1 MSTKAVSD
9 KKRKKKKSRG
19 IGTGIFTGILVIFLV
34 GVITAGSVAIT
45 VLRDLKL
52 INFGGAKSVEEEVA
66 GVDYLDLDNFIT
78 NQAKTTIIYAY
89 DTEGNLV
96 EDTRLHGTENRLIAS
111 LDEMSP
117 YVKDAVIALE
127 DQRFYSHHGVD
138 WYGTVR
144 SIVTDLTGGSMQGG
158 STITQQLIKNLTGEN
173 KRTLIRK
180 YNEIKNALAL
190 ERHFSKEQILEAYLN
205 TIYLDQGCYGI
216 KTAAEYYFGKDAKDL
231 TIMESA
237 VLVSITQRPRGNNP
251 ILNYDANRARAEIC
265 VYNMWAF
272 GMITEDEYNKA
283 MKQKLKFV
291 GKKAEETELAESSEL
306 GESSK
311 LGEGNELEVSSTVS
325 EYQSWYT
332 DYLINNV
339 ISDLSKKYG
348 YTSGEAWRLVY
359 YGGLKIIS
367 AVDMR
372 IQNIMDEVYTN
383 RVTFADESGKEEAD
397 KIQSAMVIMNYEGR
411 IMGIAGA
418 LGPKAGNRVLSY
430 ATGGDPRNPGS
441 SIKPLSVYT
450 PAIEGNFYY
459 WSSRIPNYGITLAD
473 GTVWPKNYGGYTGS
487 ISELKTLPQ
496 ALAPSLNTVP
506 ARMVQTMGTSYCYSF
521 LRDRFHLTTLDP
533 ADNDFAPL
541 AIGDMAHGVSPL
553 DMAAAYS
560 VFGNGGLYYTP
571 YSYYEVRDAED
582 KVILKPDD
590 EGQRSISEGTADVMN
605 QMLQAPVTYSN
616 GTANG
621 YGVSGFTTF
630 AKTGTSSDNYDK
642 WMVGGTPYYVCATWV
657 GYKERQAININLF
670 GTYPAARVFKH
681 VMNLVHEGL
690 EEKEFEYS
698 NDSVRRYYCTVS
710 GMLASSS
717 CASTNSG
724 WFKIDNLPGV
734 CTICGFTRE
743 PESEEPEARF

>member
-1 MSTKAVSD
+1 MSTKAVSN
-9 KKRKKKKSRG
+9 KKKKKKKKSG
-19 IGTGIFTGILVIFLV
+19 VGTAILTVFLIIFLV

-45 VLRDLKL
+45 VLTDLKL
-52 INFGGAKSVEEEVA
+52 ISFGNTKPVEDEVA
-66 GVDYLDLDNFIT
+66 GVDYLDLDNYIT

-89 DTEGNLV
+89 NEDGVLV
-96 EDTRLHGTENRLIAS
+96 EDTRLHGSENRLIAS

-144 SIVTDLTGGSMQGG
+144 SIVTDLTGGAMQGG

-180 YNEIKNALAL
+180 YNEIKSALAL
-190 ERHFSKEQILEAYLN
+190 ERHFSKDQILEAYLN

-251 ILNYDANRARAEIC
+251 IINYESNRKRAEIC

-272 GMITEDEYNKA
+272 GMITEEEYNEA
-283 MKQKLKFV
+283 MEQELVFT
-291 GKKAEETELAESSEL
+291 GKKTLDTELAEDT
-306 GESSK
+306 
-311 LGEGNELEVSSTVS
+311 ELEVSTTKT

-332 DYLINNV
+332 DHLINDV
-339 ISDLSKKYG
+339 ISDLSATYG
-348 YTSGEAWRLVY
+348 YTSSEAWRKVY
-359 YGGLKIIS
+359 YGGLTIIS
-367 AVDMR
+367 AVDVR
-372 IQNIMDEVYTN
+372 IQAILDDVYTN
-383 RVTFADESGKEEAD
+383 RKTFASEDDKEEAD
-397 KIQSAMVIMNYEGR
+397 KIQSAMVIMDYEGR

-418 LGPKAGNRVLSY
+418 LGPKQGNRVLSY

-450 PAIEGNFYY
+450 PAIEGNYFY
-459 WSSRIPNYGITLAD
+459 WSSRIPNYGITLSNGD
-473 GTVWPKNYGGYTGS
+473 VWPKNYGGSAGDVTD
-487 ISELKTLPQ
+487 LRTLPQ

-506 ARMVQTMGTSYCYSF
+506 ARMVQTMGTSYCYAF
-521 LRDRFHLTTLDP
+521 LRDRFHLSDLDP
-533 ADNDFAPL
+533 SDNNYAPL

-553 DMAAAYS
+553 DMAAAYV
-560 VFGNGGLYYTP
+560 VFGSGGMYYTP
-571 YSYYEVRDAED
+571 YSYFEVRDAD
-582 KVILKPDD
+582 GNVLLKPDG
-590 EGQRSISEGTADVMN
+590 EGQRAVSEGTADVMN
-605 QMLQAPVTYSN
+605 RMLQAPVTYSN

-642 WMVGGTPYYVCATWV
+642 WMVGGTPYYVCASWV
-657 GYKERQAININLF
+657 GYKERQAININRF
-670 GTYPAARVFKH
+670 GTYPAARVFKY
-681 VMNLVHEGL
+681 VMDLVHEGL

-698 NDSVRRYYCTVS
+698 SDSVRRSYCTNS

-717 CASTNSG
+717 CGSTNTG
-724 WFKIDNLPGV
+724 WYKIDGLPGV
-734 CTICGFTRE
+734 CTVCGARSNE
-743 PESEEPEARF
+743 PEQEDPVVRY